1 MQDFAYLFSDSAA
14 SWLVGRGDARFTRY
28 ERYYRSELAAAPNAF
43 DLETSNER
51 YAAIN
56 KRGSH
61 FLVAVLNS
69 SAFKNLILFLVL
81 LYGGA
86 LVVPVMARIQPTAT
100 GLFLAAGFVAMR
112 VMHRR
117 QRKAARR

>member
-14 SWLVGRGDARFTRY
+14 SWLAGRGDARFTRY
-28 ERYYRSELAAAPNAF
+28 ERYYRSARTAAPAAF
-43 DLETSNER
+43 DLEASNER

-56 KRGSH
+56 QGGSH

-69 SAFKNLILFLVL
+69 SAFKNLLLFLIL
-81 LYGGA
+81 LYGGS